1 MMQATEPLL
10 QQPFAGPFWLN
21 RLGWFLV
28 GPLLTLVVGALG
40 LAFLVAGYE
49 DQHAN
54 RFFSGVMVG
63 DLHLGGLTRPEA
75 ETALNQAF
83 PYPSNQA
90 IVLVDPIT
98 GREWPYTP
106 IQLGVQLNVTQTLD
120 TAYQI
125 GRQGLLA
132 DRLQQQFK
140 IWYYGQQIAPII
152 VFDEGKVETVLA
164 QIASEVNRPAQD
176 AHIIFDGATLDYQ
189 PALPGRE
196 LDIADS
202 RGRLLQALTNF
213 QAIRLE
219 LLIHDLAP
227 TVQDPPEVAAQIQ
240 QIISTPL
247 TLYFQQP
254 LADLDLQ
261 TVEIST
267 EQLANWLRIQLID
280 NGDGPSQYQL
290 FLDENAIRHWLN
302 TIAGQIYKAPQNAR
316 FYFDDYTR
324 QLVLVEPHIPGRE
337 LNIDATVAQI
347 SQQAKTVNRSVP
359 FIVQEIVPE
368 VHAAA
373 TAESLGITE
382 LITATTTYFYGSPPE
397 RKHNIARAAA
407 QFFGIVIAPGE
418 EFSFNRYLGDV
429 TEEAGFTN
437 GLIII
442 GGRTIEGVGGGVCQ
456 VSTTIFQA
464 AFWSGFPI
472 RERLEHGYRVHY
484 YDDGEGAGMDATVF
498 DPYVDFR
505 FVNNTPY
512 HLLIENYYNETYESL
527 TFKFYSTSMGRTVI
541 KSGPFVENVVPPNPD
556 VWEYNSNLASGEI
569 KQVDWA
575 VEGARVTVTRE
586 VYNKNGELM
595 YGLEYF
601 ISNYIPWQ
609 NIYQYGPNV
618 DEFIPPLNP

>member
-1 MMQATEPLL
+1 MQVTEPFS
-10 QQPFAGPFWLN
+10 QQSFPRSSWLN
-21 RLGWFLV
+21 RLGWFLA
-28 GPLLTLVVGALG
+28 GPLLTFVVVGLV
-40 LAFLVAGYE
+40 LAFGVAGYE

-63 DLHLGGLTRPEA
+63 NLNLGGLTRPEA
-75 ETALNQAF
+75 EAALNQIF
-83 PYPSNQA
+83 PYPNNQA
-90 IVLVDPIT
+90 ILFVDPAT

-106 IQLGVQLNVTQTLD
+106 AELGIQLNISQTLD

-125 GRQGLLA
+125 GRQGLLG

-152 VFDEGKVETVLA
+152 IFDEGKVDAVLG
-164 QIASEVNRPAQD
+164 QIATDVNRPAED
-176 AHIIFDGATLDYQ
+176 AHIVFDGTTLVYQ
-189 PALPGRE
+189 PAVPGRE
-196 LDIADS
+196 LDRADT
-202 RGRLLQALTNF
+202 RGRLLQTLTHF
-213 QAIRLE
+213 QTARIE

-240 QIISTPL
+240 QMINTPI

-261 TVEIST
+261 SVEITT
-267 EQLANWLRIQLID
+267 EQLANWLRIELLD
-280 NGDGPSQYQL
+280 NGDGTSQYHL
-290 FLDENAIRHWLN
+290 FMDENGIRNWLN
-302 TIAGQIYKAPQNAR
+302 TLAGQIYKAPQNAR

-324 QLVLVEPHIPGRE
+324 ELVLVEPHIPGRE

-347 SQQAKTVNRSVP
+347 SQQAKTPNRSVP
-359 FIVQEIVPE
+359 FIVQEIVPQ

-373 TAESLGITE
+373 TAQELGITQ

-437 GLIII
+437 GLVII

-472 RERLEHGYRVHY
+472 RERLEHGYQVHY

-527 TFKFYSTSMGRTVI
+527 TFKFYSTSMGRTVV

-556 VWEYNSNLASGEI
+556 VWEYNPNLASGEI

-575 VEGARVTVTRE
+575 VEGAKVTVVRE

-595 YGLEYF
+595 YGTEYF

-609 NIYQYGPNV
+609 NIYQYGPDV
-618 DEFIPPLNP
+618 EEFIPPPNP